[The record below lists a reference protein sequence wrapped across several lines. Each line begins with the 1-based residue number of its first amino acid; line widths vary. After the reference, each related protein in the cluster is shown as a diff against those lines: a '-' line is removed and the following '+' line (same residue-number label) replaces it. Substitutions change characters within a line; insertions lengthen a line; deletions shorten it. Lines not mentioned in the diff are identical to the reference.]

1 VPRKK
6 PCQNLCAPVCVSSAH
21 IAFDSI
27 RMEPVFMILSPSA
40 ATAARL
46 AIDDN
51 IPVQDVDY
59 KNSGNG
65 SWQMDKW

>member
-1 VPRKK
+1 
-6 PCQNLCAPVCVSSAH
+6 
-21 IAFDSI
+21 
-27 RMEPVFMILSPSA
+27 MEPGCIILGPSA